1 MRIYITLTMEQNPV
15 PFGDDVGLE
24 VLAALKEL
32 GEGLSKLSEIESMSK
47 TGQREFCVMWRPSF
61 VVFIISFNILI
72 YSNQFI
78 EAI

>member
-1 MRIYITLTMEQNPV
+1 MNCIYNILLLLLLTVKEKVENIYITLTMEQNPV

-47 TGQREFCVMWRPSF
+47 TGQREFCVM
-61 VVFIISFNILI
+61 
-72 YSNQFI
+72 
-78 EAI
+78 